1 MPIAPGFT
9 AITPGGILKVGH
21 LYFSGRGK
29 YPAFTDSSGRLF
41 SEFCWRD
48 YLKDAVLKDIER
60 FVEVQPDPLTAYRGG
75 ADASFALGVPNI
87 ASASGS
93 AKADATVSGIKRLTL
108 NAEGLEAVLANLG
121 ETCRAQIPEYL
132 KSYDVVLLISAQ
144 RADSMKLSADA
155 RLDLEVA
162 AGKALGL
169 NPPKV
174 GVHGEQALDYQM
186 VYLSASLGSTN
197 PGEP

>member
-1 MPIAPGFT
+1 MPLAPGFT
-9 AITPGGILKVGH
+9 AISPGGILKVGH

-29 YPAFTDSSGRLF
+29 YPAFTDAKGQLY
-41 SEFCWRD
+41 SEFCWKD
-48 YLKDAVLKDIER
+48 FLKDAVLKDIER
-60 FVEVQPDPLTAYRGG
+60 FIEVQPDPLTAYRGG
-75 ADASFALGVPNI
+75 ADAAFSLGVPDI

-108 NAEGLEAVLANLG
+108 NAEGLEAVLTNLG
-121 ETCRAQIPEYL
+121 DSCRAQIPDYL
-132 KSYDVVLLISAQ
+132 KNYDVVLLISAQ

-155 RLDLEVA
+155 KLDLEVA

-174 GVHGEQALDYQM
+174 GAHGEQALDYQM
-186 VYLSASLGSTN
+186 VYLSANLGSTDIEQ
-197 PGEP
+197 P